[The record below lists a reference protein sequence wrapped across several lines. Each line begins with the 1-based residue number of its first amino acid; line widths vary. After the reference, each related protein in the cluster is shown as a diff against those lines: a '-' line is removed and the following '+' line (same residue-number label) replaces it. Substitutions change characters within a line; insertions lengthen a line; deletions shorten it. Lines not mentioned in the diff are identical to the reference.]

1 MEWIEFDTDVRD
13 DKHWLNG
20 RIPRIVFIFIQTV
33 GGSGSEILEPDNV
46 ALKKYLKPLQTF
58 QNRLSLRKV

>member
-1 MEWIEFDTDVRD
+1 MNFIPWGMEWIEFDTDVRD

-33 GGSGSEILEPDNV
+33 GQV
-46 ALKKYLKPLQTF
+46 LK
-58 QNRLSLRKV
+58 S